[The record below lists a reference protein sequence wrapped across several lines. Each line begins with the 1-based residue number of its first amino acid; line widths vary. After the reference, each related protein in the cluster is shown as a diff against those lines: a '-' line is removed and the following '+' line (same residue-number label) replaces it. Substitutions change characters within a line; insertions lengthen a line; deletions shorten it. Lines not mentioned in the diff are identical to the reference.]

1 MTFFHFVYNY
11 LSSTLALIVLPVVW
25 CLEKR
30 EPERRRALA
39 QRLGRTVHWP
49 DTDRRGRP
57 KVWIHAVSVG
67 EVKATEAVVKELQTD
82 FPDLSI
88 LLTTTTDTGQ
98 RYACRQFSGLAHV
111 QYAPVDLWWVVGRF
125 LSAHRPDM
133 LVCMETEIWPNWI
146 SKAHARGMRI
156 VMLNGR
162 ISHRSIHSYLRVRA
176 LIRPVL
182 EKVDAFSMISDA
194 DAHRIISLGAPADR
208 VLINGNVKTDAREI
222 GHDASA
228 VRTLQRLYAV
238 DDHTPVFIA
247 GSIRAGE
254 TRILMDVYRRLAAMV
269 PELVFIVAP
278 RHIDKAPRIA
288 ERASELG
295 VAWQY
300 RTELESSGSSRRAPV
315 LILDT
320 IGELFQVYGLASVV
334 FCGGSLVPL
343 GGQNILEP
351 AMWAK
356 PVLYGPSMEDFLDA
370 RMLLEASGGGCCVEN
385 ADVLVAQAGRLLKH
399 PEAARRMGR
408 LAKEAVVANQGAAR
422 RHARVVSR
430 MLHADW
436 SSR

>member
-1 MTFFHFVYNY
+1 MTLFHFVYNY
-11 LSSTLALIVLPVVW
+11 LSSILALMVLPAVW

-30 EPERRRALA
+30 DPERRRALA
-39 QRLGRTVHWP
+39 QRLGHTVQSP
-49 DTDRRGRP
+49 DIGRRGHP
-57 KVWIHAVSVG
+57 KVWLHAVSVG
-67 EVKATEAVVKELQTD
+67 EVKAAEAVVEELQTD
-82 FPDLSI
+82 YPDLSI
-88 LLTTTTDTGQ
+88 LLTTTTVTGQ
-98 RYACRQFSGLAHV
+98 RYAGRQFSGLAHV

-162 ISHRSIHSYLRVRA
+162 ISHRSIDSYLRVRL

-182 EKVDAFSMISDA
+182 EKVDAFSMISDT
-194 DAHRIISLGAPADR
+194 DARRIISLGAPADR
-208 VLINGNVKTDAREI
+208 VLVNGNVKTDAREI
-222 GHDASA
+222 GDDASA
-228 VRTLQRLYAV
+228 VKSLQRLYAV

-254 TRILMDVYRRLAAMV
+254 TRVLMDVYCRLAAMV
-269 PELVFIVAP
+269 PQLVFIVAP
-278 RHIDKAPRIA
+278 RHIDKASRIA

-300 RTELESSGSSRRAPV
+300 RTELASSRSSRRAPV

-351 AMWAK
+351 ALWAK
-356 PVLYGPSMEDFLDA
+356 PVLYGPFMEDFLEA
-370 RMLLEASGGGCCVEN
+370 RTLLEASGGGCCVDN
-385 ADVLVAQAGRLLKH
+385 ADVLVAQAVRLLQH
-399 PEAARRMGR
+399 PEAARQMGR
-408 LAKEAVVANQGAAR
+408 LAKAAVVANQGAAR
-422 RHARVVSR
+422 RHARVVAR
-430 MLHADW
+430 MLDAGW
-436 SSR
+436 SAR